1 MGVAL
6 HFNKLESPPTK
17 DALSQVWLIL
27 ACGSGEKD
35 ENVKN
40 LRTDRLRM
48 TGDQKSSLEQKKT
61 IGNPEYLT
69 S

>member
-48 TGDQKSSLEQKKT
+48 TGDQERSLELLAQVSKK
-61 IGNPEYLT
+61 NYW
-69 S
+69 